1 MTNTNTV
8 NILFFFFL
16 HITSGVNQNQHLMC
30 HTVSILEVYN
40 NVNDCRSWK
49 LVAATR
55 RMSKKNSERN
65 LDQEGGKKKVSNVA
79 ERNEISSWMYV
90 EGKRGTDGGYKRK

>member
-55 RMSKKNSERN
+55 RMSKKFRKKSGPRR
-65 LDQEGGKKKVSNVA
+65 GKKKVSNVA